1 MGKWRRLHGVEAT
14 ISLFRHFWD
23 AVGSPWWGAIVSM
36 LAALLA
42 IVRAVPLWIYV
53 AVGLGL
59 VLSILGIIDA
69 ISRRRHSTA
78 GSVAEAVIP
87 AENPGSPQYV
97 DATVGTGGRIS
108 HDMTIH
114 NKQCVIGNEEYCFHT
129 KWSRGSE
136 SSVHAYSTGPSVAGV
151 ATKEGVMSV
160 RQVHDPEAW
169 KYGADSVLVEK
180 GQVVIFKNAAGNYL
194 AVRID
199 RIEKDILH
207 LDALILELG

>member
-14 ISLFRHFWD
+14 ISLFRHLWD
-23 AVGSPWWGAIVSM
+23 AVSPRGPWWGAIVST
-36 LAALLA
+36 LGVLLA
-42 IVRAVPLWIYV
+42 IVRDLPLWILA
-53 AVGLGL
+53 AVGLVL

-78 GSVAEAVIP
+78 RSVDEAVIS

-97 DATVGTGGRIS
+97 DATVGSFRWLVN
-108 HDMTIH
+108 HTI
-114 NKQCVIGNEEYCFHT
+114 
-129 KWSRGSE
+129 WSRGGK
-136 SSVHAYSTGPSVAGV
+136 SSVHAYSTGPSMAGV

-160 RQVHDPEAW
+160 TQVHDPEAW

-180 GQVVIFKNAAGNYL
+180 GQVVTFKNAAGNYL
-194 AVRID
+194 PVRID

-207 LDALILELG
+207 LDALILESGVEGR

>member
-14 ISLFRHFWD
+14 ISLFRHLWD
-23 AVGSPWWGAIVSM
+23 AVSPRSPWWGAIVST
-36 LAALLA
+36 LGVLLA
-42 IVRAVPLWIYV
+42 IVRDLPLWILV
-53 AVGLGL
+53 AVSLGL

-78 GSVAEAVIP
+78 GSVAEAVIS
-87 AENPGSPQYV
+87 AKNPGSPQYV
-97 DATVGTGGRIS
+97 DATVGTRCRII

-129 KWSRGSE
+129 IWSRGGK
-136 SSVHAYSTGPSVAGV
+136 SSVHAYSTGPSMAGV

-160 RQVHDPEAW
+160 TQVHDPEAW

-180 GQVVIFKNAAGNYL
+180 GQVVTFKNAAGNYL
-194 AVRID
+194 PVRID
-199 RIEKDILH
+199 RIPLCQRT
-207 LDALILELG
+207 